1 MTFVVGEIP
10 VAVDEVETG
19 AREAVDGEPARI
31 GLLFE
36 DEQQRLAARSRN
48 GLVALEGNFIS
59 IAGCLISIA
68 GSLISLVE
76 GTCPRLF
83 GAGPFRQDEVAVD
96 RVSAHGIWVRSA

>member
-10 VAVDEVETG
+10 VDVDEVETG
-19 AREAVDGEPARI
+19 VREAVDGEPARI

-59 IAGCLISIA
+59 IAG
-68 GSLISLVE
+68 SLISLVE

-96 RVSAHGIWVRSA
+96 RVSAHGSWVRSA

>member
-10 VAVDEVETG
+10 VDVGEVETVV
-19 AREAVDGEPARI
+19 REAVDGEPARI

-48 GLVALEGNFIS
+48 GLVALEDNFIS
-59 IAGCLISIA
+59 IAGC
-68 GSLISLVE
+68 LISLVE